1 MAFDYPALRD
11 NTVEPKIAEY
21 GKPGTL
27 YVNDPATGD
36 PWDSQLG
43 AETAHAVTVL
53 QTAFTKSDNKG
64 TLVEMGDVMFLVST
78 EGVTTDPELA
88 HRIEVNSI
96 TYQVVRIDPLFPG
109 PTIMFWKVHARK

>member
-27 YVNDPATGD
+27 YINDPEGGAPYESQFGD
-36 PWDSQLG
+36 ELAYP
-43 AETAHAVTVL
+43 VTVL
-53 QTAFTKSDNKG
+53 QTGFTKADNKG
-64 TLVEMGDVMFLVST
+64 TLVEKGDVMFLVST
-78 EGVTTDPELA
+78 EGVTADPELA

-96 TYQVVRIDPLFPG
+96 TYQVVRVDPLFPG